1 MLAHDH
7 GEVAGVGA
15 DGGGAVGG
23 RQHVAVGDEGA
34 ATPAEWIVTSSS
46 EFEYLPG
53 VAASSADEPH
63 LPGVLV
69 DLGLLTP
76 DDPHGGV
83 GGAAAAGP
91 GAAGGVGGGG
101 LGAGGGRRGGGVGG
115 PAVVPG
121 AHPAQEA
128 AVLHPLVGPEHDLQG
143 GGRGVAQS
151 LEPDAARDGAPVL
164 RAVDDEEVSAAEGEG
179 VAGDGDVHLG
189 GEADGPAAPG
199 LLGVVV
205 GVVGGL
211 DGDPLPVA
219 QGVVRVAS
227 QGSVHLGFSS
237 RLRLGAALA
246 RLNVDPA
253 ERGEALEADQESGQ
267 WQQHRGDGDDE
278 GSGGCTDLYIV
289 IVMLHVFCGWSII
302 VFQQWSLL
310 LWVERTQGFILYQSK
325 MFVHSLFN
333 HCQSLHSI

>member
-15 DGGGAVGG
+15 DGGGAVRG

-34 ATPAEWIVTSSS
+34 ATPAECIVTSSS
-46 EFEYLPG
+46 ESELVMTLPG

-83 GGAAAAGP
+83 GRAAAAGP
-91 GAAGGVGGGG
+91 GAAAAGGVGGGG

-121 AHPAQEA
+121 GDPAQEA

-227 QGSVHLGFSS
+227 QGSVHLGSSS

-246 RLNVDPA
+246 RLDVDPA
-253 ERGEALEADQESGQ
+253 ERGEALEGDQQSGQ
-267 WQQHRGDGDDE
+267 WQQHRGDDG
-278 GSGGCTDLYIV
+278 GSGGCTDLYIM

-302 VFQQWSLL
+302 VFNNG
-310 LWVERTQGFILYQSK
+310 RY
-325 MFVHSLFN
+325 
-333 HCQSLHSI
+333 